1 MFVIVCT
8 KHTTIEKR
16 AKLEAIDKMLRELD
30 DVKNSQTSLLKK
42 ISQLE
47 AENINVGVNL
57 LDKSL
62 PEVHEHA
69 DNTIETV
76 TKLIEELQEYREDFV
91 KKNKLD
97 VPEPEAAA

>member
-1 MFVIVCT
+1 M
-8 KHTTIEKR
+8 EKR
-16 AKLEAIDKMLRELD
+16 AKMEAMDKMLRELD

-42 ISQLE
+42 IAQLE
-47 AENINVGVNL
+47 AENINVGVQL

-76 TKLIEELQEYREDFV
+76 TKLVNDLQAYRDDFV
-91 KKNKLD
+91 QKNKLD
-97 VPEPEAAA
+97 VTEETTA

>member
-1 MFVIVCT
+1 M
-8 KHTTIEKR
+8 EKR

-42 ISQLE
+42 IAQLE
-47 AENINVGVNL
+47 AENINAGVNL

-62 PEVHEHA
+62 PDVHSQA
-69 DNTIETV
+69 DESIEIV
-76 TKLIEELQEYREDFV
+76 TKLIDDLQSYRNDFV

-97 VPEPEAAA
+97 VPEETLA